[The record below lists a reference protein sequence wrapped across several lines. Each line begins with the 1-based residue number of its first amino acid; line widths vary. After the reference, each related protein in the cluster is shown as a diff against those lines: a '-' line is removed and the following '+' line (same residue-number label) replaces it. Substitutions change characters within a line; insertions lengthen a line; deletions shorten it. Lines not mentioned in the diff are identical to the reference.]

1 MIDPQTVEWLNHA
14 PNGRRHDR
22 RNSQMKLLLPTLLAA
37 LTLAAGATKASAEVV
52 NIGISTVGLYEL
64 PTEISKR
71 KGFYQEE
78 GLDLRKVVVR
88 SPLHVPA
95 LLAGELDY
103 STVTGLI
110 LSASVQGM
118 PLKTVMG
125 WFDKP
130 LHMLIAN
137 ANIKKLTDLKNK
149 RVAVSG
155 FGSIPHVMLREAL
168 AAAGMNP
175 DKDITV
181 LAVGGS
187 GDRIAALASGI
198 VDATPL
204 DVAYIQRTEK
214 LGYNNL
220 LYLGDVVNLRLGGFA
235 VSTDK
240 IQRNPEQITRVIRA
254 TLKGVRFMKSNK
266 PETLAIMR
274 DYLKISGDYV
284 EKIYQFS
291 LRSLNEDGLVA
302 KSSLDNE
309 IRLAREQLK
318 VKEEVPES
326 KVADWRFIKDVL
338 AKR

>member
-1 MIDPQTVEWLNHA
+1 
-14 PNGRRHDR
+14 
-22 RNSQMKLLLPTLLAA
+22 MKPILLSAVFAIA
-37 LTLAAGATKASAEVV
+37 LTATFFNANAEVV

-71 KGFYQEE
+71 RGFYQEE
-78 GLDLRKVVVR
+78 GLDVRKIVVR
-88 SPLHVPA
+88 TPLHVAA

-103 STVTGLI
+103 STVTGII

-118 PLKTVMG
+118 PLKSVMG

-130 LHMLIAN
+130 LHMLIARP
-137 ANIKKLTDLKNK
+137 NIKKLTDLKDK
-149 RVAVSG
+149 RVAVSTY
-155 FGSIPHVMLREAL
+155 GSIPHVMLREAL
-168 AAAGMNP
+168 TAAGMNP
-175 DKDITV
+175 EKDITV
-181 LAVGGS
+181 LALGGS
-187 GDRIAALASGI
+187 GDRLAALAGGI

-235 VSTDK
+235 VNTDK

-254 TLKGVRFMKSNK
+254 TLKGVRFMKTNK

-284 EKIYQFS
+284 EKIYLFA
-291 LRSLNEDGLVA
+291 LKSLNEDGLVA
-302 KSSLDNE
+302 KNSLDNE

-318 VKEEVPES
+318 VKEEVAES
-326 KVADWRFIKDVL
+326 KVAEWKFIKEIL

>member
-1 MIDPQTVEWLNHA
+1 
-14 PNGRRHDR
+14 
-22 RNSQMKLLLPTLLAA
+22 MKPILLSALLAIA
-37 LTLAAGATKASAEVV
+37 LIASPFNANAEVV

-71 KGFYQEE
+71 RGFYQEE
-78 GLDLRKVVVR
+78 GLDVRKIVVR
-88 SPLHVPA
+88 TPLHVAA

-103 STVTGLI
+103 STVTGII

-118 PLKTVMG
+118 PLKSVMG
-125 WFDKP
+125 WFDRP
-130 LHMLIAN
+130 LHMLIARG
-137 ANIKKLTDLKNK
+137 NIKRLTDLKDK

-155 FGSIPHVMLREAL
+155 YGSIPHVMLREAL
-168 AAAGMNP
+168 AGAGMNP
-175 DKDITV
+175 EKDITV
-181 LAVGGS
+181 LALGGS
-187 GDRIAALASGI
+187 GDRIAALAAGI

-220 LYLGDVVNLRLGGFA
+220 LYLGDVVNLRLGGLA
-235 VSTDK
+235 VNTNK
-240 IQRNPEQITRVIRA
+240 IQRHPEQITRVVRA
-254 TLKGVRFMKSNK
+254 TLKGVRFMKTNK

-284 EKIYQFS
+284 EKIYQFA
-291 LRSLNEDGLVA
+291 LKSLNEDGLVA
-302 KSSLDNE
+302 KNSLDNE

-318 VKEEVPES
+318 VKEEVAES
-326 KVADWRFIKDVL
+326 KVAEWKFIKEIL

>member
-1 MIDPQTVEWLNHA
+1 
-14 PNGRRHDR
+14 
-22 RNSQMKLLLPTLLAA
+22 MKLTLLFALFVLA
-37 LTLAAGATKASAEVV
+37 LTFVSFTAHAEVV

-71 KGFYQEE
+71 RGFYQEE
-78 GLDLRKVVVR
+78 GLEVRKIAVR

-118 PLKTVMG
+118 PLKSVMG

-130 LHMLIAN
+130 LHMLIARP
-137 ANIKKLTDLKNK
+137 NIKRLTDLKDK

-168 AAAGMNP
+168 AGAGMNP

-181 LAVGGS
+181 LALGGS
-187 GDRIAALASGI
+187 GDRLAALISGI

-204 DVAYIQRTEK
+204 DIAYIQRTEK

-220 LYLGDVVNLRLGGFA
+220 LYLGDVVNLRLGGLA
-235 VSTDK
+235 ASNDK

-254 TLKGVRFMKSNK
+254 TLKGVRFMKTNK

-284 EKIYQFS
+284 EKIYLFA
-291 LRSLNEDGLVA
+291 LKSLNEDGLVA

-318 VKEEVPES
+318 VKEEVAES
-326 KVADWRFIKDVL
+326 KVAEWKFIKDIL

>member
-1 MIDPQTVEWLNHA
+1 MTNSSESNEKMKPILLSTVFAL
-14 PNGRRHDR
+14 
-22 RNSQMKLLLPTLLAA
+22 A
-37 LTLAAGATKASAEVV
+37 LTVNFLNANAEVI

-78 GLDLRKVVVR
+78 GLEVRKVVVR
-88 SPLHVPA
+88 TPLHVAA

-103 STVTGLI
+103 STVTGII

-130 LHMLIAN
+130 LHMLIARP
-137 ANIKKLTDLKNK
+137 NIKKLTDLKDK
-149 RVAVSG
+149 RVAVSTY
-155 FGSIPHVMLREAL
+155 GSIPHVMIREAL
-168 AAAGMNP
+168 ASAGMNP
-175 DKDITV
+175 EKDITV
-181 LAVGGS
+181 LALGGS
-187 GDRIAALASGI
+187 GDRLGALAAGI

-214 LGYNNL
+214 LGFTNL
-220 LYLGDVVNLRLGGFA
+220 LYLGDAVNLRLGGFA
-235 VSTDK
+235 VNTDK
-240 IQRNPEQITRVIRA
+240 IQRNPEQISRVIRA
-254 TLKGVRFMKSNK
+254 TLKGVRFLKNNK
-266 PETLAIMR
+266 QETLVIMR

-284 EKIYQFS
+284 EKIYQFAM
-291 LRSLNEDGLVA
+291 RSLNEDGLVA
-302 KSSLDNE
+302 KYSLDNE

-318 VKEEVPES
+318 IKEEVPES
-326 KVADWRFIKDVL
+326 KVAEWKFIKEIL

>member
-1 MIDPQTVEWLNHA
+1 
-14 PNGRRHDR
+14 
-22 RNSQMKLLLPTLLAA
+22 MKLKLLPTVFTLA
-37 LTLAAGATKASAEVV
+37 LTAVSFNANAEVV

-78 GLDLRKVVVR
+78 GLDVRKIVVR
-88 SPLHVPA
+88 TPLHVAA

-103 STVTGLI
+103 STVTGII

-118 PLKTVMG
+118 PLKSVMG

-130 LHMLIAN
+130 LHMLISRP
-137 ANIKKLTDLKNK
+137 NIKKLTDLKDK
-149 RVAVSG
+149 RIAVSSY
-155 FGSIPHVMLREAL
+155 GSIPHVMIREAL

-175 DKDITV
+175 EKDITV
-181 LAVGGS
+181 LALGGS
-187 GDRIAALASGI
+187 GDRIAALAAGI

-204 DVAYIQRTEK
+204 DVSYIQRTEK

-220 LYLGDVVNLRLGGFA
+220 LYLGDAVNLRLGGFA
-235 VSTDK
+235 VNTDK

-274 DYLKISGDYV
+274 DYLKISGDFV
-284 EKIYQFS
+284 DKIYQFAM
-291 LRSLNEDGLVA
+291 RSLNEDGLVA
-302 KSSLDNE
+302 KNSLDNE

-318 VKEEVPES
+318 VKEEVAES
-326 KVADWRFIKDVL
+326 KVAEWKFIKEIL

>member
-1 MIDPQTVEWLNHA
+1 
-14 PNGRRHDR
+14 
-22 RNSQMKLLLPTLLAA
+22 MKPILLSTAFALA
-37 LTLAAGATKASAEVV
+37 LTVNFLNANAEVI

-78 GLDLRKVVVR
+78 GLEVRKVVVR
-88 SPLHVPA
+88 TPLHVAA

-103 STVTGLI
+103 STVTGII

-130 LHMLIAN
+130 LHMLIARP
-137 ANIKKLTDLKNK
+137 NIKKLTDLKDK
-149 RVAVSG
+149 RVAVSTY
-155 FGSIPHVMLREAL
+155 GSIPHVMIREAL
-168 AAAGMNP
+168 ASAGMNP
-175 DKDITV
+175 EKDITV
-181 LAVGGS
+181 LALGGS
-187 GDRIAALASGI
+187 GDRLGALAAGI

-214 LGYNNL
+214 LGFTNL
-220 LYLGDVVNLRLGGFA
+220 LYLGDAVNLRLGGFA
-235 VSTDK
+235 VNTDK
-240 IQRNPEQITRVIRA
+240 IQRNPDQISRVIRA
-254 TLKGVRFMKSNK
+254 TLKGVRFLKNNK
-266 PETLAIMR
+266 QETLVIMR

-284 EKIYQFS
+284 EKIYQFAM
-291 LRSLNEDGLVA
+291 RSLNEDGLVA
-302 KSSLDNE
+302 KNSLDNE

-318 VKEEVPES
+318 IKEEVPES
-326 KVADWRFIKDVL
+326 KVAEWKFIKEIL

>member
-1 MIDPQTVEWLNHA
+1 L
-14 PNGRRHDR
+14 
-22 RNSQMKLLLPTLLAA
+22 KLIFLSTIFAVTLTAISSTA
-37 LTLAAGATKASAEVV
+37 DAEVV

-71 KGFYQEE
+71 RGFYQEE
-78 GLDLRKVVVR
+78 GLDARKIVVR
-88 SPLHVPA
+88 TPLHVAA

-103 STVTGLI
+103 STVTGII

-137 ANIKKLTDLKNK
+137 PNIKKLTDLKNK

-155 FGSIPHVMLREAL
+155 FGSIPHVMIREAL

-214 LGYNNL
+214 LGFNNL

-235 VSTDK
+235 VNTDK

-254 TLKGVRFMKSNK
+254 TLKGVRFMRTNK

-284 EKIYQFS
+284 EKIY
-291 LRSLNEDGLVA
+291 LVALKSLNEDGLVA

-318 VKEEVPES
+318 VKDEVAES
-326 KVADWRFIKDVL
+326 KVAEWKFIKEIL

>member
-1 MIDPQTVEWLNHA
+1 MKPTFSFIIFAFALHA
-14 PNGRRHDR
+14 
-22 RNSQMKLLLPTLLAA
+22 
-37 LTLAAGATKASAEVV
+37 ATFNANAEVV
-52 NIGISTVGLYEL
+52 NVGISTVGLYEL

-71 KGFYQEE
+71 RGFYQEE
-78 GLDLRKVVVR
+78 GLDVRKVVVR

-110 LSASVQGM
+110 LGASVQGM
-118 PLKTVMG
+118 PLKSVMG
-125 WFDKP
+125 WFDRP
-130 LHMLIAN
+130 LHMLIAR
-137 ANIKKLTDLKNK
+137 ANIKRLTDLKDK

-155 FGSIPHVMLREAL
+155 FGSIPHVMIREAL

-175 DKDITV
+175 EKDITV

-240 IQRNPEQITRVIRA
+240 IQRNPEQITRVLRA
-254 TLKGVRFMKSNK
+254 TLKGVRFMRTHK

-274 DYLKISGDYV
+274 DYLKISGNYV
-284 EKIYQFS
+284 EKIYLFA
-291 LRSLNEDGLVA
+291 LKSLNEDGLVA
-302 KSSLDNE
+302 KQSLDNE

-318 VKEEVPES
+318 VKDEVAES
-326 KVADWRFIKDVL
+326 KVAEWKFIREIL

>member
-1 MIDPQTVEWLNHA
+1 MKPTFSFIIFAFALHA
-14 PNGRRHDR
+14 
-22 RNSQMKLLLPTLLAA
+22 
-37 LTLAAGATKASAEVV
+37 ATFNANAEVV

-71 KGFYQEE
+71 RGFYQEE
-78 GLDLRKVVVR
+78 GLDVRKVVVR

-110 LSASVQGM
+110 LGASVQGM
-118 PLKTVMG
+118 PLKSVMG
-125 WFDKP
+125 WFDRP
-130 LHMLIAN
+130 LHMLIAR
-137 ANIKKLTDLKNK
+137 ANIKRLTDLKDK

-155 FGSIPHVMLREAL
+155 FGSIPHVMIREAL

-175 DKDITV
+175 EKDITV

-240 IQRNPEQITRVIRA
+240 IQRNPEQITRVLRA
-254 TLKGVRFMKSNK
+254 TLKGVRFMRTHK

-274 DYLKISGDYV
+274 DYLKISGNYV
-284 EKIYQFS
+284 EKIYLFA
-291 LRSLNEDGLVA
+291 LKSLNEDGLVA
-302 KSSLDNE
+302 KQSLDNE

-318 VKEEVPES
+318 VKDEVAES
-326 KVADWRFIKDVL
+326 KVAEWKFIREIL

>member
-1 MIDPQTVEWLNHA
+1 MN
-14 PNGRRHDR
+14 RM
-22 RNSQMKLLLPTLLAA
+22 SLAA
-37 LTLAAGATKASAEVV
+37 VFMLALSAACPNTNAEVI

-71 KGFYQEE
+71 KDFYQEE
-78 GLDLRKVVVR
+78 GLDARKIVVR
-88 SPLHVPA
+88 TPLHVAA

-103 STVTGLI
+103 STVTGII

-130 LHMLIAN
+130 LHMLIARP
-137 ANIKKLTDLKNK
+137 NIKKLTDLKDK
-149 RVAVSG
+149 RVAVSTY
-155 FGSIPHVMLREAL
+155 GSIPHVMLREAL
-168 AAAGMNP
+168 ASAGMNP
-175 DKDITV
+175 EKDITV
-181 LAVGGS
+181 LALGGS
-187 GDRIAALASGI
+187 GDRLAALAAGI

-214 LGYNNL
+214 LGFTNL
-220 LYLGDVVNLRLGGFA
+220 LYLGDAVNLRLGGFA
-235 VSTDK
+235 VNTDK
-240 IQRNPEQITRVIRA
+240 IQRNPEQISRVIRA
-254 TLKGVRFMKSNK
+254 TLKGVRFLKNNK

-284 EKIYQFS
+284 EKIYQFAI
-291 LRSLNEDGLVA
+291 RSLNEDGLVA
-302 KSSLDNE
+302 KNSLDNE

-318 VKEEVPES
+318 IKEEIPES
-326 KVADWRFIKDVL
+326 KIAEWKFIKEIL

>member
-1 MIDPQTVEWLNHA
+1 
-14 PNGRRHDR
+14 
-22 RNSQMKLLLPTLLAA
+22 MKPMLVCAVFTLA
-37 LTLAAGATKASAEVV
+37 LTAISLNAKAEVV

-78 GLDLRKVVVR
+78 RLEVRKVVVR
-88 SPLHVPA
+88 TPLHVAA

-103 STVTGLI
+103 STVTGII

-130 LHMLIAN
+130 LHMLIARP
-137 ANIKKLTDLKNK
+137 NIKKLTDLKDK
-149 RVAVSG
+149 RVAVSTY
-155 FGSIPHVMLREAL
+155 GSIPHVMIREAL
-168 AAAGMNP
+168 ASAGMNP
-175 DKDITV
+175 EKDITV
-181 LAVGGS
+181 LALGGS
-187 GDRIAALASGI
+187 GDRLGALAAGI

-214 LGYNNL
+214 LGFTNL
-220 LYLGDVVNLRLGGFA
+220 LYLGDAVNLRLGGFA
-235 VSTDK
+235 VNTDK
-240 IQRNPEQITRVIRA
+240 IQRNPEQISRVIRA
-254 TLKGVRFMKSNK
+254 TLKGVRFLKNNK
-266 PETLAIMR
+266 QETLAIMR

-284 EKIYQFS
+284 EKIYQFAM
-291 LRSLNEDGLVA
+291 RSLNEDGLVA
-302 KSSLDNE
+302 KNSLDNE

-318 VKEEVPES
+318 IKEEVPES
-326 KVADWRFIKDVL
+326 KVADWKFINEIL

>member
-1 MIDPQTVEWLNHA
+1 
-14 PNGRRHDR
+14 
-22 RNSQMKLLLPTLLAA
+22 MKPILLSAVFAIA
-37 LTLAAGATKASAEVV
+37 LTATFFNANAEVV

-71 KGFYQEE
+71 RGFYQEE
-78 GLDLRKVVVR
+78 GLDVRKIVVR
-88 SPLHVPA
+88 TPLHVAA

-103 STVTGLI
+103 STVTGII
-110 LSASVQGM
+110 LSASIQGM
-118 PLKTVMG
+118 PLKSVMG

-130 LHMLIAN
+130 LHMLIARP
-137 ANIKKLTDLKNK
+137 NIKKLTDLKDK
-149 RVAVSG
+149 RVAVSTY
-155 FGSIPHVMLREAL
+155 GSIPHVMLREAL

-175 DKDITV
+175 EKDITV
-181 LAVGGS
+181 LALGGS
-187 GDRIAALASGI
+187 GDRLAALAGGI

-214 LGYNNL
+214 LGFNNL

-235 VSTDK
+235 VNTDK

-254 TLKGVRFMKSNK
+254 TLKGVRFMKTNK

-284 EKIYQFS
+284 EKIYLFA
-291 LRSLNEDGLVA
+291 LKSLNEDGLVA
-302 KSSLDNE
+302 KNSLDNE

-318 VKEEVPES
+318 VKEEVAES
-326 KVADWRFIKDVL
+326 KVAEWKFIKEIL

>member
-1 MIDPQTVEWLNHA
+1 MHINRHLLQSILLSTVITVTSTA
-14 PNGRRHDR
+14 V
-22 RNSQMKLLLPTLLAA
+22 SS
-37 LTLAAGATKASAEVV
+37 KANAEIV

-71 KGFYQEE
+71 KAFYQEE
-78 GLDLRKVVVR
+78 GLDVRKVVVR
-88 SPLHVPA
+88 TPLHIAA

-103 STVTGLI
+103 STVTGII

-118 PLKTVMG
+118 PLKSVMG
-125 WFDKP
+125 WFDNP
-130 LHMLIAN
+130 LHMLISRP
-137 ANIKKLTDLKNK
+137 NIKKLTDLKDK
-149 RVAVSG
+149 RIAVSTY
-155 FGSIPHVMLREAL
+155 GSIPHVMIREAL
-168 AAAGMNP
+168 TAAGMNP
-175 DKDITV
+175 EKDITV
-181 LAVGGS
+181 LALGGS
-187 GDRIAALASGI
+187 GERIAALAAGI

-204 DVAYIQRTEK
+204 DISYIQRTEK

-235 VSTDK
+235 VNTNK

-254 TLKGVRFMKSNK
+254 SLKGVRFMKANK

-274 DYLKISGDYV
+274 DYLKISGEYV
-284 EKIYQFS
+284 EKIYQFA
-291 LRSLNEDGLVA
+291 LKSLNEDGLVA

-318 VKEEVPES
+318 VKEDVPES
-326 KVADWRFIKDVL
+326 KVADWRFIKEIL

>member
-1 MIDPQTVEWLNHA
+1 
-14 PNGRRHDR
+14 
-22 RNSQMKLLLPTLLAA
+22 MKKILVSAFFALA
-37 LTLAAGATKASAEVV
+37 LTVPGAFSTAQAEVV

-78 GLDLRKVVVR
+78 GLDVRKIVVR

-103 STVTGLI
+103 STITGLI
-110 LSASVQGM
+110 LGASVQGM
-118 PLKTVMG
+118 PLKSVMG
-125 WFDKP
+125 WFDRP
-130 LHMLIAN
+130 LHMLIAR
-137 ANIKKLTDLKNK
+137 ANIKRLTDLKDK

-175 DKDITV
+175 DKDIIV
-181 LAVGGS
+181 LALGGS
-187 GDRIAALASGI
+187 GDRLAALAAGI

-235 VSTDK
+235 VSNDK
-240 IQRNPEQITRVIRA
+240 IQRNPEQITRVVRA
-254 TLKGVRFMKSNK
+254 TLKGVRFMKTNK
-266 PETLAIMR
+266 PETMAIMR

-284 EKIYQFS
+284 EKIYLFA
-291 LRSLNEDGLVA
+291 LKSLNEDGLVA
-302 KSSLDNE
+302 KNSLDNE

-318 VKEEVPES
+318 VKDEVPES
-326 KVADWRFIKDVL
+326 KVAEWKFIKDVL